1 MSVSTFLKNLSIK
14 GKFLFLWAGQMAVM
28 VFLTVMVWQ
37 ALAKIH
43 NVAEETGDNMHHQV
57 LAATSR
63 YHFNLLRGEHK
74 AAYTGAEDAAFLAA
88 LQPKIQKAQE
98 DLEKDLK
105 ELEANPN
112 WDTEEKAAVTEA
124 VKQTRAYMTEFQGL
138 LEQAKTMPRFDRQNL
153 GRETL
158 EKARNGLGQVLDI
171 QTRQTKDG
179 LALVDKLAGDS
190 KTYMI
195 ISVIVAVLAG
205 YGFATYVSRQVS
217 GAADHLRSR
226 LESLA
231 KGDLTKRSILSG
243 TDELGQMGRT
253 YNEVVEQLRF
263 DIVAIV
269 QAADGTASSAT
280 ELSAT
285 TEEINSTTDD
295 LRKASEVQRQAVE
308 DSSAALVE
316 MSASMH
322 GVLENTRKVESLAE
336 SAQFTTQQGADSV
349 RESAQAMDAIQESS
363 DKVGRITTVIQD
375 IARQTNLLS
384 LNAAIEAAKAGA
396 MGKGF
401 AVVAEEVRKLA
412 ERSAAAAKEITQ
424 LIQESKQRVE
434 VGASAVDAAGRSLD
448 LIEANMRENTSHIRT
463 IALAMEEQGKA
474 TESVVQGM
482 GETSSMVER
491 NASATIQL
499 AATIQETARTADQLA
514 QLAQDLQNRVK
525 RFKTA

>member
-1 MSVSTFLKNLSIK
+1 MNLSSYLKNLSIK
-14 GKFLFLWAGQMAVM
+14 GKFLFLWAGQMAVL
-28 VFLTVMVWQ
+28 VVLTFLVWR
-37 ALAKIH
+37 ALGQVH
-43 NVAEETGDNMHHQV
+43 STAEETRDNIHHQE
-57 LAATSR
+57 LAAHAR
-63 YHFNLLRGEHK
+63 YAFNLLRGEHK
-74 AAYTGAEDAAFLAA
+74 AALAGADDPVYLPATM
-88 LQPKIQKAQE
+88 PKIQKAQE
-98 DLEKDLK
+98 DLEKYLKDLDS
-105 ELEANPN
+105 NPN
-112 WDTEEKAAVTEA
+112 WDAEEKPVVTTA
-124 VKQTRAYMTEFQGL
+124 LTASRAYIAEFTGD
-138 LEQAKTMPRFDRQNL
+138 LEKAKTMPRLDRQNL
-153 GRETL
+153 GRENL
-158 EKARNGLGQVLDI
+158 EKARKSLGDLLELQI
-171 QTRQTKDG
+171 RQTSDG
-179 LALVDKLAGDS
+179 LNLVESLSGDA
-190 KTYMI
+190 KRYML
-195 ISVIVAVLAG
+195 ISVVVAVLAG
-205 YGFATYVSRQVS
+205 YWFASYVSRQIS
-217 GAADHLRSR
+217 GAAEHLRSR
-226 LESLA
+226 LNSLA
-231 KGDLTKRSILSG
+231 EGDLTKKSILTG
-243 TDELGQMGRT
+243 TDELGLMGRT
-253 YNEVVEQLRF
+253 YNEVVEQLRA
-263 DIVAIV
+263 DIRAIV
-269 QAADGTASSAT
+269 LAADGTASSAT

-285 TEEINSTTDD
+285 TEEINSTTDE

-322 GVLENTRKVESLAE
+322 GVLDNTRKVESLAE
-336 SAQFTTQQGADSV
+336 SAQYTTQQGADSV
-349 RESAQAMDAIQESS
+349 RESARAMDAIEESS

-434 VGASAVDAAGRSLD
+434 VGASAVDAAGRSLE
-448 LIEANMRENTSHIRT
+448 LIEGNMKENTEHIRT

>member
-14 GKFLFLWAGQMAVM
+14 GKFLFLWAGQIAVM
-28 VFLTVMVWQ
+28 IFLTVMVWL

-43 NVAEETGDNMHHQV
+43 STAEDTADNMQHQV
-57 LAATSR
+57 LAASAR

-74 AAYTGAEDAAFLAA
+74 AAFAGAEDPAFLAA
-88 LQPKIQKAQE
+88 LLPKVQKAE
-98 DLEKDLK
+98 ADLEKDIK
-105 ELEANPN
+105 TLEANPN
-112 WDTEEKAAVTEA
+112 WDAEERVAVTEA
-124 VKQTRAYMTEFQGL
+124 VKQTRAYMAEFTAD
-138 LEQAKTMPRFDRQNL
+138 LEKAKAMSRFDRQNL

-158 EKARNGLGQVLDI
+158 EKARAGLGAVLDI

-179 LALVDKLAGDS
+179 LVSVDTLAGDA

-195 ISVIVAVLAG
+195 ISVVVAVIAG

-217 GAADHLRSR
+217 GAADHLKGR

-231 KGDLTKRSILSG
+231 QGDLTKRSILSG

-263 DIVAIV
+263 DITAIAQV
-269 QAADGTASSAT
+269 ADGTASSAT

-285 TEEINSTTDD
+285 TDEINSTTDE
-295 LRKASEVQRQAVE
+295 LRRASEVQREAVE
-308 DSSAALVE
+308 NSSAALVE

-322 GVLENTRKVESLAE
+322 SVLENTRKVESLAE

-349 RESAQAMDAIQESS
+349 RESARAMDAIEESS

-434 VGASAVDAAGRSLD
+434 VGASAVDAAGRSLE
-448 LIEANMRENTSHIRT
+448 LIESNMKENTDHIRT

-514 QLAQDLQNRVK
+514 QLAQDLQTRMK
-525 RFKTA
+525 RFKTT

>member
-1 MSVSTFLKNLSIK
+1 MNLSSYLKNLSIK
-14 GKFLFLWAGQMAVM
+14 GKFLFLWAGQMAVL
-28 VFLTVMVWQ
+28 VVLTVMVWR
-37 ALAKIH
+37 ALSSIH
-43 NVAEETGDNMHHQV
+43 DTAFETRDNTHHQSM
-57 LAATSR
+57 AAAAR

-74 AAYTGAEDAAFLAA
+74 AAYAGAEDAAFLAA
-88 LQPKIQKAQE
+88 LNAKVQKAQE
-98 DLEKDLK
+98 ELEKDLK
-105 ELEANPN
+105 DLEADKN
-112 WDTEEKAAVTEA
+112 WDEEERAAMTAAVKE
-124 VKQTRAYMTEFQGL
+124 TRAYMAEFPAN
-138 LEQAKTMPRFDRQNL
+138 LEKAKAMGRFERQNL
-153 GRETL
+153 GRELL
-158 EKARNGLGQVLDI
+158 EKSRKGLGEVLDLQI
-171 QTRQTKDG
+171 KQTSEG
-179 LALVDKLAGDS
+179 LNRVDTLSGDA

-195 ISVIVAVLAG
+195 ISVITAVIAG
-205 YGFATYVSRQVS
+205 YWFATYVSRQIS
-217 GAADHLRSR
+217 GAADHLKSR
-226 LESLA
+226 LASLA
-231 KGDLTKRSILSG
+231 QGDLTKKSILSG
-243 TDELGQMGRT
+243 TDELGMMGRT
-253 YNEVVEQLRF
+253 YNEVVDQLRT
-263 DIVAIV
+263 DIRAIANV
-269 QAADGTASSAT
+269 ADGTASSAT

-295 LRKASEVQRQAVE
+295 LRKASEVQREAVE
-308 DSSAALVE
+308 NSSAALVQ

-322 GVLENTRKVESLAE
+322 GVLENTRKVETLAE

-349 RESAQAMDAIQESS
+349 RESARAMDAIEESS
-363 DKVGRITTVIQD
+363 DKVGKITTVIQD

-434 VGASAVDAAGRSLD
+434 VGASAVDAAGRSLE
-448 LIEANMRENTSHIRT
+448 LIEGNMKENTDHIRT
-463 IALAMEEQGKA
+463 IAMAMEEQGKA

-514 QLAQDLQNRVK
+514 QLAQDLQNREK

>member
-1 MSVSTFLKNLSIK
+1 MNLSSYLKNLSIK
-14 GKFLFLWAGQMAVM
+14 GKFLFLWAGQMAVL
-28 VFLTVMVWQ
+28 VVLTVLVWR
-37 ALAKIH
+37 ALGQVRDNAL
-43 NVAEETGDNMHHQV
+43 ETKGNIHHQQV
-57 LAATSR
+57 AARAR
-63 YHFNLLRGEHK
+63 YTFNLLRGEHK
-74 AAYTGAEDAAFLAA
+74 AAFAGAEDAAFLQAMA
-88 LQPKIQKAQE
+88 PKVQKAQE
-98 DLEKDLK
+98 ELESLLKEIEGNPSWTAEEKIIVASASRDCRAFIAEFPANLEK
-105 ELEANPN
+105 A
-112 WDTEEKAAVTEA
+112 KA
-124 VKQTRAYMTEFQGL
+124 MG
-138 LEQAKTMPRFDRQNL
+138 RFDRQNL
-153 GRETL
+153 GRELL
-158 EKARNGLGQVLDI
+158 EKARKGLDSLLEFQSKETGESLDL
-171 QTRQTKDG
+171 TE
-179 LALVDKLAGDS
+179 ALAGDA
-190 KTYMI
+190 KRYMLY
-195 ISVIVAVLAG
+195 SCIVAVLAG
-205 YGFATYVSRQVS
+205 YWFATYVSRQVS
-217 GAADHLRSR
+217 GAAEHLKSR
-226 LESLA
+226 LTSLA
-231 KGDLTKRSILSG
+231 AGDLTKKSILSG
-243 TDELGQMGRT
+243 TDELGMMGRT

-285 TEEINSTTDD
+285 TEEINATTDE

-322 GVLENTRKVESLAE
+322 GVLDNTRKVESLAE

-349 RESAQAMDAIQESS
+349 RESARAMAAIEESS

-434 VGASAVDAAGRSLD
+434 VGASAVDAAGRSLE
-448 LIEANMRENTSHIRT
+448 LIEGNMKENTDHIRT

>member
-1 MSVSTFLKNLSIK
+1 MNLSTYLKKVSIK
-14 GKFLFLWAGQMAVM
+14 GKFLFLWAGQVSVLVVLTFLVWRAMDLVTVNAVD
-28 VFLTVMVWQ
+28 TTEN
-37 ALAKIH
+37 IH
-43 NVAEETGDNMHHQV
+43 HIH
-57 LAATSR
+57 LAAEAEL
-63 YHFNLLRGEHK
+63 HFNLLRGRHT
-74 AAYTGAEDAAFLAA
+74 AALAGAEDEVFL
-88 LQPKIQKAQE
+88 QSMVPRVQKAQE

-105 ELEANPN
+105 ALETNSS
-112 WDTEEKAAVTEA
+112 WDPDEQVKVKAALTSS
-124 VKQTRAYMTEFQGL
+124 RAYLADYTQGL
-138 LEQAKTMPRFDRQNL
+138 PGAKLLPKAQRQEI
-153 GRETL
+153 GRENL
-158 EKARNGLGQVLDI
+158 DKARKSLTDLMDQQMQ
-171 QTRQTKDG
+171 QTADG
-179 LALVDKLAGDS
+179 LKAISTKAGDARS
-190 KTYMI
+190 YMI
-195 ISVIVAVLAG
+195 YSSILAILAG
-205 YGFATYVSRQVS
+205 YWFARYVSRQIS
-217 GAADHLRSR
+217 GAAEHLKSR
-226 LESLA
+226 LTSLA
-231 KGDLTKRSILSG
+231 QGDLTKKSILTG
-243 TDELGQMGRT
+243 TDELGMMGRT
-253 YNEVVEQLRF
+253 YNEVIDQLRG

-285 TEEINSTTDD
+285 TEQINATTDE

-308 DSSAALVE
+308 DSSAALVQ

-322 GVLENTRKVESLAE
+322 GVLDNTRKVESLAE
-336 SAQFTTQQGADSV
+336 SAQYTTQQGADSV
-349 RESAQAMDAIQESS
+349 RESARAMGAIEESS
-363 DKVGRITTVIQD
+363 DKVGRITSVIQD

-412 ERSAAAAKEITQ
+412 ERSAAAAKEITL

-434 VGASAVDAAGRSLD
+434 VGASAVDAAGRSLE
-448 LIEANMRENTSHIRT
+448 LIEGNMKENTDHIRT

>member
-1 MSVSTFLKNLSIK
+1 MSLSTFLKNLNIK
-14 GKFLFLWAGQMAVM
+14 GKFLFLWAGQ
-28 VFLTVMVWQ
+28 FLILALLGTVAWRASVHDMD
-37 ALAKIH
+37 LAF
-43 NVAEETGDNMHHQV
+43 ETRDNMHHQKV
-57 LAATSR
+57 LAEAR

-74 AAYTGAEDAAFLAA
+74 AALNAAEDAAHLAEVA
-88 LQPKIQKAQE
+88 PKIQKYGE
-98 DLEKDLK
+98 DLEANLKAMEAEPKWDDDERAMMKD
-105 ELEANPN
+105 
-112 WDTEEKAAVTEA
+112 AVGL
-124 VKQTRAYMTEFQGL
+124 TRAYVTAFSPA
-138 LEQAKTMPRFDRQNL
+138 LEQAKALPRTARQGLN
-153 GRETL
+153 REAL
-158 EKARNGLGQVLDI
+158 EKSRVALSKMLEL
-171 QTRQTKDG
+171 QTKQTEEG
-179 LALVDKLAGDS
+179 LKDVETSAASTRKYILIVLA
-190 KTYMI
+190 MA
-195 ISVIVAVLAG
+195 AVLG
-205 YGFATYVSRQVS
+205 YWFATYVSRQVT

-226 LESLA
+226 LTSLA
-231 KGDLTKRSILSG
+231 EGDLTKKSVLSG
-243 TDELGQMGRT
+243 TDELGMMGRT
-253 YNEVVEQLRF
+253 YNEVVDQLRF

-285 TEEINSTTDD
+285 TEEINSTTDE
-295 LRKASEVQRQAVE
+295 LRKASEVQREAVE
-308 DSSAALVE
+308 SSSAALVQ

-322 GVLENTRKVESLAE
+322 GVLDNTRKVESLAE

-349 RESAQAMDAIQESS
+349 RESAKAMDAIEESS

-424 LIQESKQRVE
+424 LIHESKQRVE
-434 VGASAVDAAGRSLD
+434 VGASAVDAAGRSLE
-448 LIEANMRENTSHIRT
+448 LIESNMKENTDHIRT
-463 IALAMEEQGKA
+463 IAMAMEEQGKA

>member
-1 MSVSTFLKNLSIK
+1 MALSTLLKNLSIK
-14 GKFLFLWAGQMAVM
+14 GKFLFLWGGQ
-28 VFLTVMVWQ
+28 FLILLVLGIVAWRASVHDMEQ
-37 ALAKIH
+37 AF
-43 NVAEETGDNMHHQV
+43 ETRDNMHHQK
-57 LAATSR
+57 LMAETR

-74 AAYTGAEDAAFLAA
+74 AALNAAEDAAHLAEVA
-88 LQPKIQKAQE
+88 PKIQKYA
-98 DLEKDLK
+98 D
-105 ELEANPN
+105 ELEANLKALESEPK
-112 WDTEEKAAVTEA
+112 WDDQERAMMKEVVA
-124 VKQTRAYMTEFQGL
+124 QIRAYTSAFPAS
-138 LEQAKTMPRFDRQNL
+138 LEQAKTLPRTARQALNQ
-153 GRETL
+153 EAL
-158 EKARNGLGQVLDI
+158 EKSRELLGKMLDI
-171 QTRQTKDG
+171 QTKQTEEGLKDVE
-179 LALVDKLAGDS
+179 AFA
-190 KTYMI
+190 TATRNYI
-195 ISVIVAVLAG
+195 IMFIVAAALLG
-205 YGFATYVSRQVS
+205 YWFASYVSRQVS

-226 LESLA
+226 LTSLA
-231 KGDLTKRSILSG
+231 EGDLTKQSVLSG
-243 TDELGQMGRT
+243 KDELGQMGRT

-263 DIVAIV
+263 DIRAIV

-285 TEEINSTTDD
+285 TEQINSTTDE
-295 LRKASEVQRQAVE
+295 LRKASEIQRQAVE
-308 DSSAALVE
+308 DSSAALVQ

-349 RESAQAMDAIQESS
+349 RESANAMDAIEESS

-434 VGASAVDAAGRSLD
+434 VGASAVDAAGRSLE
-448 LIEANMRENTSHIRT
+448 LIESNMRENTDHIRT

-499 AATIQETARTADQLA
+499 AATIQETARTAEQLA